1 SGAGRGGGGGGGDG
15 ERFSDCNGRLTY
27 LLDRLEARLL
37 RSGPAPKKAAKAPP
51 PVLHLYDMEEPVEM
65 PENDTAEQVILN
77 CLCHLHYLS
86 SDEALWEA
94 DAAALP
100 ALPDLPD
107 LEILV
112 ENLPWMLLSVTL
124 QMYPEVKFVHA
135 CLQKLTRNLTLKPFK
150 LQVDSPMTRSEEDD
164 SDNNMVK

>member
-1 SGAGRGGGGGGGDG
+1 MAM
-15 ERFSDCNGRLTY
+15 
-27 LLDRLEARLL
+27 LLGNLMQML
-37 RSGPAPKKAAKAPP
+37 
-51 PVLHLYDMEEPVEM
+51 
-65 PENDTAEQVILN
+65 QVILN

-86 SDEALWEA
+86 SDEALWEAGPAVSAQPHPTCRSSSGIWA